1 MSQKFHQRFNIE
13 VSLDEAARR
22 FVNRAHDSIIHQIL
36 PALAQYFSYQTKVE
50 AEKFICIKLG
60 DRYKG
65 IDCLSSI
72 IGDDYHVHLRA
83 LEALYNGQALKTW

>member
-50 AEKFICIKLG
+50 LVIDIKALIVCHLLLEMTTTYISVRWKPFI
-60 DRYKG
+60 
-65 IDCLSSI
+65 
-72 IGDDYHVHLRA
+72 
-83 LEALYNGQALKTW
+83 NGQALKTW